1 MKDSQK
7 KRFIQRETGTHSE
20 KQRGGGKKEV
30 KREKV
35 EKRKKCTM
43 WIEKEEIEAIS

>member
-7 KRFIQRETGTHSE
+7 NIFIQREWKRETGTQSE

-35 EKRKKCTM
+35 EKRKKCKM
-43 WIEKEEIEAIS
+43 

>member
-7 KRFIQRETGTHSE
+7 NIFIQREWKRETGTQSE

-30 KREKV
+30 KRKW
-35 EKRKKCTM
+35 KR
-43 WIEKEEIEAIS
+43 ERNVQLS